1 MFNTNFVSDALSTLS
16 IRSETPGPTVI
27 SPNRLGDIAEQ
38 YVKLLSHWK
47 GCEVFQNVGC
57 TGPTDI
63 VIIHPKLGQLQVD
76 VKCRTWSQGCWK
88 CANAFMV
95 KPPVYPVA
103 VTPNGDIA
111 DWEVSWVQGRIP
123 EGWEDFWTNDNR
135 YYKTTSTQPT
145 HQCKLNF

>member
-76 VKCRTWSQGCWK
+76 VKCRTWSQGHWK

-95 KPPVYPVA
+95 KEPVYPVA

-123 EGWEDFWTNDNR
+123 EGWEDFWANDNR

-145 HQCKLNF
+145 NAD

>member
-76 VKCRTWSQGCWK
+76 VKCRTWSQGRWK

-95 KPPVYPVA
+95 KSPVYPVA

-111 DWEVSWVQGRIP
+111 DWEVSWVKGRIP

>member
-1 MFNTNFVSDALSTLS
+1 
-16 IRSETPGPTVI
+16 
-27 SPNRLGDIAEQ
+27 
-38 YVKLLSHWK
+38 LLSHWK

-63 VIIHPKLGQLQVD
+63 VIIHPELGQLQVD
-76 VKCRTWSQGCWK
+76 VKCRTWSQGSWK

-95 KPPVYPVA
+95 KKPVYPVA
-103 VTPNGDIA
+103 VTPKGDIA

-123 EGWEDFWTNDNR
+123 KGWEDFWANDNR

-145 HQCKLNF
+145 NAD

>member
-1 MFNTNFVSDALSTLS
+1 MFNTNFVSDALSTLN
-16 IRSETPGPTVI
+16 IRSETPGPIVI

-57 TGPTDI
+57 TGQTDI
-63 VIIHPKLGQLQVD
+63 VIIHPELGQLQVD
-76 VKCRTWSQGCWK
+76 VKCRTWSQGSWK

-95 KPPVYPVA
+95 KQPVYPVA